1 MKILKKVLLGLIL
14 LVLLV
19 CIGGYLWFRTTVP
32 DYEGSLSLKGL
43 QSEVNVTFDDYGV
56 PHIEAQN
63 AHDAYMA
70 LGYVHAQD
78 RLFQME
84 MLRRLAGGRLSEVL
98 GKDLLEVDKLFRTLG
113 LNKWAAK
120 NAEDFIVNS
129 KGEDVDAALAY
140 LEGINSFVSEG
151 KKPIEF
157 TLIGIPLT
165 PFTPEDMFMTAG
177 YMAFSFAEGMRV
189 DPVMEMLET
198 KYPGYAQEAFGSL
211 SENFNRTNKAKSFQ
225 GTPVSIS
232 NAMAVTLNN
241 ALEKIPVP
249 LMIGSNAWVLS
260 GQLTKSGKPILANDT
275 HIGFA
280 QPAVWYEAA
289 LSYPGFS
296 FYGHHIAGVPF
307 GVLGNNSFC
316 AWGITMF
323 ENDDMDF
330 YREKTDPN
338 DSTKILFGT
347 ALDDDGQANFTS
359 SPMEIREEVIKVK
372 DEKEFRLTVRTTPHG
387 PVLNGLAEGVEGSD
401 PISLWWTFLQQPVGL
416 IKSFY
421 NLNHAGSIEEA
432 RNAVSGIA
440 APGLN
445 IVYADTLGNIAWW
458 AAGRLPVRTE
468 DQILRSRRFLDGA
481 AGSDEH
487 NEFYPFDKNP
497 QAINPPWGYLHT
509 GNNQPDSVDGV
520 LYPGYYYPIDRAGR
534 IEDLIRLKKDW
545 TAEEVIRMQLDDV
558 SITAPLAAKEMAGLT
573 GEKTLSEI
581 LNNWNGAHG
590 PEDNGPSVYYNML
603 SQIIYLAMADEIGAD
618 VVKQLVATSVPK
630 GWITNFIKNDSSRWW
645 DNVKTSEKETRQDIF
660 KKAAE
665 RTLVNLRVTCGIE
678 PSDWKW
684 NKVHTLKHAHPLGAV
699 KMLDQIF
706 SVGPFPVPGGNE
718 VINNLMFDLDT
729 TGVFEVKAGPAL
741 RKVHD
746 LTDLKSGWT
755 VSPTGQSGVLG
766 SPFYGGEGKLFAEGG
781 VREMNLKGKPDQG
794 RVLRLIPT
802 VEK

>member
-1 MKILKKVLLGLIL
+1 MKILKKVLVALIL
-14 LVLLV
+14 LVLTI
-19 CIGGYLWFRTTVP
+19 CIGGYLWFRTTLP
-32 DYEGSLSLKGL
+32 DYEGTLTLTGL
-43 QSEVNVTFDDYGV
+43 QEPVEVTFDNYGV

-63 AHDAYMA
+63 SHDAYFA

-98 GKDLLEVDKLFRTLG
+98 GKDLIEVDKLFRTLG
-113 LNKWAAK
+113 LNKWAKK
-120 NAEDFIVNS
+120 NADEFLRNR

-140 LEGINSFVSEG
+140 LEGINRFVAEE

-177 YMAFSFAEGMRV
+177 YMAFSFAEGLKV
-189 DPVMEMLET
+189 DPVIEMLET

-211 SENFNRTNKAKSFQ
+211 SDHVNQTNRAKSFQ
-225 GTPVSIS
+225 GTPVSVPT
-232 NAMAVTLNN
+232 AMANTLND
-241 ALEKIPVP
+241 ALEKVPVP
-249 LMIGSNAWVLS
+249 LLIGSNAWVLS

-307 GVLGNNSFC
+307 GVLGNNTFC

-330 YREKTDPN
+330 FREKTDPQ

-347 ALDDDGQANFTS
+347 ALEDDDQSDFTS
-359 SPMEIREEVIKVK
+359 IPMEFREEIIKVK
-372 DEKEFRLTVRTTPHG
+372 DEEDIKLIVRTTPHG
-387 PVLNGLAEGVEGSD
+387 PVMNGLVKGIEGAE

-421 NLNHAGSIEEA
+421 DLNHAGSLAEA
-432 RNAVSGIA
+432 QTAVSGIA

-468 DQILRSRRFLDGA
+468 DQIIRSRRFLDGA
-481 AGSDEH
+481 AGNDEH
-487 NEFYPFDKNP
+487 NDFYPFDKNP

-509 GNNQPDSVDGV
+509 GNNQPDSVDGNF
-520 LYPGYYYPIDRAGR
+520 YPGYYYPVDRAGR
-534 IEDLIRLKKDW
+534 IEDLIKSKKEW
-545 TAEEVIRMQLDDV
+545 TTEEVMAMQLDVV
-558 SITAPLAAKEMAGLT
+558 STTAPATAKEIANLIGQ
-573 GEKTLSEI
+573 KDLSDI
-581 LNNWNGAHG
+581 LNKWNGDHG
-590 PEDNGPSVYYNML
+590 LEDIGPTVYYNML
-603 SQIIYLAMADEIGAD
+603 SQIIYMAMADEVGAGI
-618 VVKQLVATSVPK
+618 LENLLMTSVPK

-645 DNVKTSEKETRQDIF
+645 DNIKTSEKENRQEIF
-660 KKAAE
+660 NTAAE
-665 RTLVNLRVTCGIE
+665 KTLVNLRATCGAD
-678 PSDWKW
+678 PDSWKW
-684 NKVHTLKHAHPLGAV
+684 KKLHTLKHAHPLGAV
-699 KMLDQIF
+699 PLLDKLF
-706 SVGPFPVPGGNE
+706 SVGPFPAPGGNE
-718 VINNLMFDLDT
+718 VINNLMFNLDT
-729 TGVFEVKAGPAL
+729 TGIFSVKAGPAL

-746 LTDLKSGWT
+746 LGDLSSGWT
-755 VSPTGQSGVLG
+755 VSPSGQSGVLG
-766 SPFYGGEGKLFAEGG
+766 SRYYQDQGRLFVEGG
-781 VREMNLKGKPDQG
+781 VRKMKMKAGADNGLILKLNPADS
-794 RVLRLIPT
+794 R
-802 VEK
+802 